1 MTSRYYAQWRDVPAG
16 GWRWADFTP
25 AEIACRGSGAILIDE
40 PALDALQRLRH
51 LLGRPLVVRSGY
63 RSETHNRAVGGAP
76 RSRHLFGT
84 AFDIDMAGH
93 DPTAFEAAA
102 RSVGFL
108 GFGFYPRLSFIHIDL
123 GPARV
128 WGERFGSLADAEGGF
143 ASAAA
148 MEIAEFDV

>member
-1 MTSRYYAQWRDVPAG
+1 MTTRYYAHWRNVPAA
-16 GWRWADFTP
+16 GWRWPNFTP

-40 PALDALQRLRH
+40 PALGALQRLRD
-51 LLGRPLVVRSGY
+51 LLGRPLIVRSGY
-63 RSETHNRAVGGAP
+63 RSEAHNRAVGGAP

-93 DPTAFEAAA
+93 DPAAFEAAA

-108 GFGFYPRLSFIHIDL
+108 GFGFYPKLSFIHVDL

-128 WGERFGSLADAEGGF
+128 WGERFASLADAAGVLTD
-143 ASAAA
+143 APSAEA
-148 MEIAEFDV
+148 AEFDV

>member
-1 MTSRYYAQWRDVPAG
+1 
-16 GWRWADFTP
+16 
-25 AEIACRGSGAILIDE
+25 LIDE
-40 PALDALQRLRH
+40 PALDALQRLRD
-51 LLGRPLVVRSGY
+51 LLGRPLIVRSGY
-63 RSETHNRAVGGAP
+63 RSEAHNRAVGGAP

-84 AFDIDMAGH
+84 AFDIDMTGH

-128 WGERFGSLADAEGGF
+128 WGERFGSWADAGGGF